1 MVDGGDDDDY
11 ENIFV
16 EVATGN
22 EIILIFTEILD
33 EDTLSIMTF
42 EVGNGDYEVEAID
55 YEGDV
60 VILYVDNADED
71 DLVGVEVSQEAA
83 IKDIEGNVVTGLS
96 GDIYLID

>member
-1 MVDGGDDDDY
+1 
-11 ENIFV
+11 
-16 EVATGN
+16 
-22 EIILIFTEILD
+22 
-33 EDTLSIMTF
+33 MTF

-83 IKDIEGNVVTGLS
+83 IKDIEGNLVTGLS